1 MCGRYGLTRYPG
13 KLLERLE
20 AERRGRSFVPR
31 YNIAPTQPVMAVL
44 NDGRRSLAELRWG
57 LIPRSAESLASI
69 PISTINARIERIAA
83 APLYRDALRTRRC
96 AIPADGFYEWRRN
109 PDGSKTPI
117 WIERRDRE
125 PFAFAGL
132 WDVWTSPA
140 TGEDV
145 RSCTIVTQP
154 ANELLASVHERM
166 PVVLAPE
173 AMSAWLSPD
182 PRDASE
188 LLPLLAPAPAG
199 DWAMHPV
206 SKRVNAVRNDA
217 PDLIEPVDLPT
228 QEELDFSE
236 L

>member
-1 MCGRYGLTRYPG
+1 
-13 KLLERLE
+13 
-20 AERRGRSFVPR
+20 
-31 YNIAPTQPVMAVL
+31 
-44 NDGRRSLAELRWG
+44 
-57 LIPRSAESLASI
+57 
-69 PISTINARIERIAA
+69 
-83 APLYRDALRTRRC
+83 
-96 AIPADGFYEWRRN
+96 
-109 PDGSKTPI
+109 
-117 WIERRDRE
+117 
-125 PFAFAGL
+125 
-132 WDVWTSPA
+132 
-140 TGEDV
+140 
-145 RSCTIVTQP
+145 
-154 ANELLASVHERM
+154 M